1 MTGSL
6 QLYSTLTTVLG
17 GHQNWLDV
25 RHLKTLAWMMVGLIE
40 SGLISLTEWVPYI
53 HSRAKFAQ
61 STVRRFRRWLDN
73 DRIEEHKLY
82 GPLIQQALAEW
93 GQNTLY
99 LALDTSML
107 WGKYCLI
114 RISVVYR
121 GRAIPLVWKVLEHQ
135 SSMVAFESYKELIN
149 KSALLLLSFD
159 CQVVFLADRGF
170 ADTALMAHLSKLG
183 WQWRLR
189 LKGSFWIY
197 RKGRKRCKASTV
209 TPAVGQ
215 AIFWHHVFITE
226 GQYGPVHIA
235 FARHPQSNEF
245 WIVVSNEPT
254 DMNTFEE
261 YGLRFDIEENFLDD
275 KSNGFQL
282 EATLIRSAKSLSR
295 LCFVLAITTLYLV
308 SQGVAVVEQGQRRLV
323 DPHWFRGHSY
333 LKIGW
338 KWVKRAL
345 SRGEDIV
352 ARLRLSPHPDPE
364 PAMASRK
371 QHTQKTM
378 PAFQPET
385 LDFTPIFYL

>member
-1 MTGSL
+1 MTGAL

-17 GHQNWLDV
+17 GHQKWLDV

-40 SGLISLTEWVPYI
+40 SGLISLTEWTPYV
-53 HSRAKFAQ
+53 HSRAQFAQ

-82 GPLIQQALAEW
+82 GPLIRQALTEW
-93 GQNTLY
+93 GKNNLY

-107 WGKYCLI
+107 WGKYCII

-135 SSMVAFESYKELIN
+135 SSAVAFSEYKELLN
-149 KSALLLLSFD
+149 KAAVLLLPFD

-170 ADTALMAHLSKLG
+170 ADTALMTHLNKLG
-183 WQWRLR
+183 WQWRIR

-197 RKGRKRCKASTV
+197 RKGRKRCKAGTV
-209 TPAVGQ
+209 APAVGQ

-226 GQYGPVHIA
+226 NRFGPVHLA
-235 FARHPQSNEF
+235 FARHPQSKEV
-245 WIVVSNEPT
+245 WIVISNEPT
-254 DMNTFEE
+254 DAFTFEE
-261 YGLRFDIEENFLDD
+261 YGLRFNIEENFLDD

-282 EATLIRSAKSLSR
+282 ESSLIRDAKSLSR
-295 LCFVLAITTLYLV
+295 LCFVLAVTTLWLV
-308 SQGVAVVEQGQRRLV
+308 SQGVAVVEAGKRRLV
-323 DPHWFRGHSY
+323 DPHWFRGNSY

-338 KWVKRAL
+338 RWVKRAL
-345 SRGEDIV
+345 SRGWKL
-352 ARLRLSPHPDPE
+352 ATRLRLPPDPDPQ

-371 QHTQKTM
+371 KHIRKTK
-378 PAFQPET
+378 PAFQT
-385 LDFTPIFYL
+385 QTTNFAAVIYL

>member
-1 MTGSL
+1 MTGAL

-40 SGLISLTEWVPYI
+40 SGLISLTEWAPYI
-53 HSRAKFAQ
+53 HSRAQFAQ
-61 STVRRFRRWLDN
+61 GTVRRFRRWLDN

-82 GPLIQQALAEW
+82 GPLIRQALTEW
-93 GQNTLY
+93 GKNKLY

-107 WGKYCLI
+107 WGKYCII
-114 RISVVYR
+114 RISIVYR

-135 SSMVAFESYKELIN
+135 SSTVAFENYKELLN
-149 KSALLLLSFD
+149 KAAVLLLPFN
-159 CQVVFLADRGF
+159 CQVVFPAGRGF
-170 ADTALMAHLSKLG
+170 ADTALMAHLNKLG
-183 WQWRLR
+183 WQWRIR

-197 RKGRKRCKASTV
+197 RQGRKRCKASTV

-215 AIFWHHVFITE
+215 AIFWHHVFITQH
-226 GQYGPVHIA
+226 QYGPVHIA

-245 WIVVSNEPT
+245 RIVVSNEPT

-282 EATLIRSAKSLSR
+282 EATLIRNAKSLSR
-295 LCFVLAITTLYLV
+295 LCFVLAVTTLYLV
-308 SQGVAVVEQGQRRLV
+308 SQGVAVVEGGKRRLV
-323 DPHWFRGHSY
+323 DPHWFRGNSY

-338 KWVKRAL
+338 KWIKRAL
-345 SRGEDIV
+345 SRGWNLTTC
-352 ARLRLSPHPDPE
+352 LRLPPDPDPQ

-371 QHTQKTM
+371 QHTRKTK
-378 PAFQPET
+378 PSFQSET
-385 LDFTPIFYL
+385 LNFAATFLL